1 MSYPTDKEV
10 VISVKDL
17 VKNFGSRRI
26 LNGVS
31 VDIYQGETLV
41 VMGGSGCGKSTFLRH
56 LIGSIRPDSGEVWMF
71 GKDIAKASDEEMDEI
86 RKKFGMLFQSGALF
100 DSLTVAENIA
110 LPLRE
115 HAKLD
120 ENIISIVVKMK
131 LELVGLRGFE
141 SLMPSQLSGGMKKRV
156 GLARAIVMDPKII
169 FYDEPTAGL
178 DPVMTGVVDKLTI
191 DLTKKLQITSVVVTH
206 DMNSVFRIADRIV
219 MLHQGNILQIG
230 TPEEIKNSKNPHVR
244 QFISG
249 DAEGPISFM
258 QQGDDYLEHLTAEI
272 KE

>member
-1 MSYPTDKEV
+1 MKTQKEV
-10 VISVKDL
+10 VIHVKDL
-17 VKNFGSRRI
+17 VKNFGDRRI
-26 LNGVS
+26 LNGIS
-31 VDIYQGETLV
+31 LDIYQGETLV
-41 VMGGSGCGKSTFLRH
+41 IMGGSGCGKSTFLRH

-71 GKDIAKASDEEMDEI
+71 GQDIAKASDEAMDEI

-100 DSLTVAENIA
+100 DSMTVAENIA

-115 HAKLD
+115 HARLD
-120 ENIISIVVKMK
+120 NNIVNIVVKMK

-141 SLMPSQLSGGMKKRV
+141 NLMPSQLSGGMKKRV
-156 GLARAIVMDPKII
+156 GLARAIVMDPKIV

-219 MLHQGNILQIG
+219 MLHQGSILQIG
-230 TPEEIKNSKNPHVR
+230 TPEEIQNSKNPYVR
-244 QFISG
+244 QFITG
-249 DAEGPISFM
+249 EAEGPISFV
-258 QQGDDYLEHLTAEI
+258 QQGDDYLEHLTSEI
-272 KE
+272 SE